1 MNCFAIWLLEVKEW
15 FDVTNNV
22 FLAYN
27 YNLFYLLIVRWSPG
41 YLFLFFSVVSHQ
53 GPNQRR
59 LYSDLMNGYNPLVR
73 PVQNDSQ
80 SLIVSF
86 GLTLM
91 QIMDVVRKWIPIK
104 HSCLYILHS
113 TLLHILYMPV
123 KWYVMHGYVSNFHIF
138 KDDRPDPHHWSHY
151 SKNSKLPSLVHTDAA
166 VLILPQSTNIVFSS
180 VSEAL

>member
-1 MNCFAIWLLEVKEW
+1 M
-15 FDVTNNV
+15 TNNV

-27 YNLFYLLIVRWSPG
+27 YNLFYLLIVLWSPG

-91 QIMDVVRKWIPIK
+91 QIMDVVRK
-104 HSCLYILHS
+104 
-113 TLLHILYMPV
+113 
-123 KWYVMHGYVSNFHIF
+123 
-138 KDDRPDPHHWSHY
+138 
-151 SKNSKLPSLVHTDAA
+151 
-166 VLILPQSTNIVFSS
+166 
-180 VSEAL
+180 

>member
-1 MNCFAIWLLEVKEW
+1 M
-15 FDVTNNV
+15 TNNV
-22 FLAYN
+22 FLAYI
-27 YNLFYLLIVRWSPG
+27 YNLFYLLIVLWSPG

-91 QIMDVVRKWIPIK
+91 QIMDVVRK
-104 HSCLYILHS
+104 
-113 TLLHILYMPV
+113 
-123 KWYVMHGYVSNFHIF
+123 
-138 KDDRPDPHHWSHY
+138 
-151 SKNSKLPSLVHTDAA
+151 
-166 VLILPQSTNIVFSS
+166 
-180 VSEAL
+180 